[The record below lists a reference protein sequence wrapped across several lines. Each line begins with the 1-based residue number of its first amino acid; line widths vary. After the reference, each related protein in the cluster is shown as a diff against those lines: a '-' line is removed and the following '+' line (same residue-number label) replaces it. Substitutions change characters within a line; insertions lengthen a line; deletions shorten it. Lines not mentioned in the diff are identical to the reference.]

1 MDVRRSWT
9 SLHTPGQ
16 QRFFFFK
23 SFFFC
28 SPGNVYQVDLRRSSR
43 DHRNHRGGEELSLHL
58 WAADDFLQLHEA
70 TSEIKKNRGLR
81 YVTVCSDVLITSFFL
96 SLLSLRLIAVRRSTL
111 EMKSFRSIIRQWSV
125 CLHFYTLFTVLRV
138 LPTSRWHCRHICK

>member
-1 MDVRRSWT
+1 MGVRRSWT
-9 SLHTPGQ
+9 SLHTPGE

-96 SLLSLRLIAVRRSTL
+96 SLFSLRLIAVRRSTL

-125 CLHFYTLFTVLRV
+125 CLHFYTF
-138 LPTSRWHCRHICK
+138 HCAKSSPYQQVALQAHL